1 LDLAAGEGNASVS
14 LAWLEEALE
23 RAYTHGQMKTL
34 AYLEAV
40 IEDMVFEMEMAAH
53 RASLLSR
60 LTQNKSA

>member
-1 LDLAAGEGNASVS
+1 MS